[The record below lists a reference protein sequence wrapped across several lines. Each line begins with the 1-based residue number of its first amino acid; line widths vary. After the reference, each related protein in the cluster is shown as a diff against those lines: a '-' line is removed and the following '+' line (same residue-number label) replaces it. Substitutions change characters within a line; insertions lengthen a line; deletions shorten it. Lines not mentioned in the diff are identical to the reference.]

1 MLARMEMKCA
11 FREIVDR
18 LDDFSIDVPYEK
30 LDIWGT
36 FVFRGPRS
44 LPATFRK
51 RAAGVPS

>member
-18 LDDFSIDVPYEK
+18 LDDFTIDVPYEK

-51 RAAGVPS
+51 RTAGVAT